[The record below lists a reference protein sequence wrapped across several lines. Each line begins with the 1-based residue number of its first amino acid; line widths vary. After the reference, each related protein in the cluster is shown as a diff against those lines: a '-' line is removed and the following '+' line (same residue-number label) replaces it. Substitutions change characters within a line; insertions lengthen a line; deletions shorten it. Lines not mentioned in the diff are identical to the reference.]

1 MKKEVSIVEFFD
13 GLTEV
18 FNPPVAY
25 KGNYVFS
32 TDVLSLVSKKVNG
45 KNLVDEYFDK
55 NFYRQ
60 IKSILSKMNFTNNPK
75 LFFIS
80 DLAGNYGR
88 ELKISIELFITEFTY
103 ILTGETFDFSSK
115 SENIKEEAVNYFRNY
130 RKKLSDILDGN
141 INDENFQ
148 ININL
153 KNEYVQNE
161 EHRRKVLGKNYR
173 PMTYARYVEVKK
185 DYITNFIVGLR
196 YLIPLF
202 DKPINLTELEEC
214 VDMDKFLLAMAKQL
228 IDITHLTLESD
239 GAVHNSFV
247 FVEKYISVVKKVW
260 EQGKYDFKID
270 TISGTGKSIK
280 YSVGD
285 AVREYNEIKFN
296 HPEFEVYSFESD
308 GRDYRDMETVT
319 TFTNEIEE
327 YIESKKLEASWEFIR
342 NGKKEITPASDEV
355 VTRLN
360 KKVDKKKKVSREE
373 RVQAINDRMN
383 FLDHTNYL
391 YKMSGKDNFKGYV
404 GYIYEN
410 GTVIFEKFY
419 KNKDIAEPAKSNATY
434 VMTFNNFVQM
444 SKLTKTDI
452 IEYIKAGGTDVSRIY
467 HTSTWC
473 NRVLQIINGKTY
485 DEKAMD
491 KIDRLINEGQISKR
505 KK

>member
-1 MKKEVSIVEFFD
+1 MKNTVSIVEFFD

-25 KGNYVFS
+25 KGNYAFS

-45 KNLVDEYFDK
+45 KNLVEEYLDK
-55 NFYRQ
+55 KFYRE
-60 IKSILSKMNFTNNPK
+60 IKNILSKMNFTNNPK

-88 ELKISIELFITEFTY
+88 ELKVSVELFITEFSY
-103 ILTGETFDFSSK
+103 ILTGETFDFSGK
-115 SENIKEEAVNYFRNY
+115 RENIKEEAGNFFRAY
-130 RKKLSDILDGN
+130 RKKLSDILNGV
-141 INDENFQ
+141 INDENRQ
-148 ININL
+148 INIDL
-153 KNEYVQNE
+153 KNEYVLNE
-161 EHRRKVLGKNYR
+161 EHRKKVLGKKYR

-185 DYITNFIVGLR
+185 DYVTSFIVGLR

-202 DKPINLTELEEC
+202 DKTIDLKELENC
-214 VDMDKFLLAMAKQL
+214 VDMDKFLLAMTKQL
-228 IDITHLTLESD
+228 IDITHLTLETD
-239 GAVHNSFV
+239 KAVHNSFV
-247 FVEKYISVVKKVW
+247 FVEKYMSVVKQVW
-260 EQGKYDFKID
+260 EQGKYDLKID

-285 AVREYNEIKFN
+285 AIREYNEIKFA
-296 HPEFEVYSFESD
+296 HPEFEVYSFETD

-319 TFTNEIEE
+319 SFTSQIEE

-342 NGKKEITPASDEV
+342 NGKKDTIKLPEEIID
-355 VTRLN
+355 RI
-360 KKVDKKKKVSREE
+360 KKSSEKKKVSREE
-373 RVQAINDRMN
+373 RVQIVADRMN

-391 YKMSGKDNFKGYV
+391 YKMTGKDNFEGYV

-419 KNKDIAEPAKSNATY
+419 KNKNTVEPAKSNATY

-452 IEYIKAGGTDVSRIY
+452 MEYIKLGGTDVKRIY
-467 HTSTWC
+467 HTLTWC
-473 NRVLQIINGKTY
+473 DRIMQIINGKTY

-491 KIDRLINEGQISKR
+491 KIDRLINEGQITKR